1 MLTTGRGLA
10 TQRLVVASRWTK
22 VCTRTD
28 NRVIKRA
35 LNLPDWKPKRNR
47 GGGGCGRMLRCHG
60 NRLVAA
66 TSGGWIDIRRRI
78 GRQMALASLVDF
90 HVQKELELL
99 LIFDILL
106 TERIDGHA
114 PVDRR
119 GEAHSGGRGVS
130 GSDSTAADQ
139 SRGEVAQEDSP

>member
-1 MLTTGRGLA
+1 MD
-10 TQRLVVASRWTK
+10 V
-22 VCTRTD
+22 
-28 NRVIKRA
+28 
-35 LNLPDWKPKRNR
+35 
-47 GGGGCGRMLRCHG
+47 GGCCVAMATDLSQQQ
-60 NRLVAA
+60 VAA
-66 TSGGWIDIRRRI
+66 GSISAAGSDVRWRWR
-78 GRQMALASLVDF
+78 SLVDF